1 MKQLFKKTL
10 LAATVAA
17 TCGAAN
23 AGTIAVTKQVHS
35 KEGLSGVTASQTSNN
50 ITYTLGATYREGDKL
65 TLTLPTG
72 TLNKTNPADGFPS
85 VVVMD
90 AINTGDDRPD
100 GTVATDSTV
109 IAGLTWGLLNANL
122 DVDVDDKG
130 TLYDQVTYRVTALT
144 LPQDASNVDID
155 NGSTVGGVIG
165 IDTHNLV
172 ISYNPQVLLTSA
184 IDVMISSQTSAGDV
198 LDNTG
203 TRNATIAEAKSQFG
217 ALTVGTKFNGIIDVE
232 QSRLQ
237 FTTGTTDSM
246 TYTIANPDISG
257 WLNQA
262 TVTSAKA
269 VVYGEAGKQTG
280 LKAANWA
287 SAGGVGN
294 PGGVVTYTEASAKV
308 EVAYTDAVTN
318 DTVNFTAPATA
329 DGVVLEAQDFTT
341 DFTYTYDSSGGT
353 KNVAHSVA
361 TGADSGEWELNGAT
375 VNIPYM
381 PYSATA
387 SQIIYVTNASS
398 LAGDIT
404 ATAFDDKGNMYD
416 LGKIGT
422 AAGKSIQKVTAQVNQ
437 ALGAKGFTGGKVSI
451 TITVNVPAEDVTV
464 YASYNA
470 GSVRGFVN
478 TDQYKGK

>member
-23 AGTIAVTKQVHS
+23 AGTVAVTKQVHS
-35 KEGLSGVTASQTSNN
+35 KEGLAGVTASQTSNN
-50 ITYTLGATYREGDKL
+50 IEYTLGATYREGDKL
-65 TLTLPTG
+65 TLTLPAG
-72 TLNKTNPADGFPS
+72 TLNKTNPSSGFPS

-90 AINTGDDRPD
+90 AINTGDVRPD
-100 GTVATDSTV
+100 GATATDTTV

-122 DVDVDDKG
+122 DVDVSG
-130 TLYDQVTYRVTALT
+130 TKYDQVTYRVTALT
-144 LPQDASNVDID
+144 LPQDAANVDID

-165 IDTHNLV
+165 IDTNKLV

-184 IDVMISSQTSAGDV
+184 INVSVSSQTQSGDI

-203 TRNATIAEAKSQFG
+203 TRTATIAEAKSQFG

-232 QSRLQ
+232 ASRLQ

-246 TYTIANPDISG
+246 AYTVANPTTTG
-257 WLNQA
+257 WLNMA

-269 VVYGEAGKQTG
+269 SVYGEAGKQTG
-280 LKAANWA
+280 LKVGNWA
-287 SAGGVGN
+287 SAGGAGN
-294 PGGVVTYTEASAKV
+294 AGGTVTYTEDAAKV
-308 EVAYTDAVTN
+308 MVAYNAAVTN
-318 DTVNFTAPATA
+318 DTINFTAPATK
-329 DGVVLEAQDFTT
+329 DGIVLEAQDFTT
-341 DFTYTYDSSGGT
+341 DFTYTYDSAGGT
-353 KNVAHSVA
+353 KNVVHSVA
-361 TGADSGEWELNGAT
+361 TGADSGEWDLNGAT

-404 ATAFDDKGNMYD
+404 ATAFDDKGNSYN

-422 AAGKSIQKVTAQVNQ
+422 AAGKSIQKVTSQVNQ
-437 ALGAKGFTGGKVSI
+437 ALGAKGFTGGKISL
-451 TITVNVPAEDVTV
+451 TITVNVPADDVTV